1 MSSRHPR
8 LTVLTTALIAL
19 ILTVI
24 PLPTWLAI
32 VRPAFLVLTVLYWST
47 MIPRAG
53 GLLFGFGSGLA
64 LDLFQGSL
72 LGEHALA
79 LAFVAYL
86 AIRLN
91 LLMRAK
97 PLFEQSLFVFA
108 ALMVYEFLLW
118 VIDGW
123 SGHPLSTPARW
134 VPALTGGLI
143 WPVVAGVLGRFHS
156 TR

>member
-1 MSSRHPR
+1 MSDRRPR
-8 LTVLTTALIAL
+8 LTIFTT
-19 ILTVI
+19 TVI
-24 PLPTWLAI
+24 AVVLSVVPLPGWAAV
-32 VRPAFLVLTVLYWST
+32 VRPAFLVLTVLYWSI

-53 GLLFGFGSGLA
+53 GVLLGYASGLA
-64 LDLFQGSL
+64 LDVFQGSL

-79 LAFVAYL
+79 LAFVTYL
-86 AIRLN
+86 AIRLH

-108 ALMVYEFLLW
+108 ALMVYESVLW

-134 VPALTGGLI
+134 VHTATGALI
-143 WPVVAGVLGRFHS
+143 WPLVVGILGRF
-156 TR
+156 RAPR

>member
-8 LTVLTTALIAL
+8 LTVLATALIAL

-24 PLPTWLAI
+24 PLPAWFAI
-32 VRPAFLVLTVLYWST
+32 LRPAFLVLTVLYWST

-53 GLLFGFGSGLA
+53 GLLLGFGSGLA

-134 VPALTGGLI
+134 VPALSGGLI
-143 WPVVAGVLGRFHS
+143 WPVVVGVLGRFHS